1 MLWLLALLMLGGI
14 LVAGNASARRARLN
28 ALVLAAVLMMAL
40 LWAACGGET
49 TNVPPADVGTP
60 AGTYNITVTAT
71 SGSAVHTSTLTLK
84 VN

>member
-1 MLWLLALLMLGGI
+1 MLWLLALMLLAGMV
-14 LVAGNASARRARLN
+14 VAGSASARRARLN

-49 TNVPPADVGTP
+49 ANVPPGDVGTP
-60 AGTYNITVTAT
+60 AGTYNVTITAT
-71 SGSAVHTSTLTLK
+71 SGNAVHTTTLTLK